1 MTDFSPSHD
10 PSASPPLVVRL
21 DQPLL
26 TIRTADGGE
35 IDLVIDQ
42 ATIRPDGAIE
52 VALLI
57 VADFDRF
64 ELGSAIVRPGD
75 PLARVIADLFPVHD
89 KEPSDGTEEP

>member
-10 PSASPPLVVRL
+10 PSASPPLTVRL

-26 TIRTADGGE
+26 TIRAAGGDV
-35 IDLVIDQ
+35 DLVIDR
-42 ATIRPDGAIE
+42 AVIRDDGAVE
-52 VALLI
+52 VALLV

-75 PLARVIADLFPVHD
+75 PLARVIADLFPVQ
-89 KEPSDGTEEP
+89 EAEDGTEEP

>member
-1 MTDFSPSHD
+1 MTDFSLPHD

-26 TIRTADGGE
+26 TIRADDGDV
-35 IDLVIDQ
+35 DLVIDR
-42 ATIRPDGAIE
+42 ATLRPDGAIE
-52 VALLI
+52 VALLV

-64 ELGSAIVRPGD
+64 ELGSAIVQPSD
-75 PLARVIADLFPVHD
+75 PLARVIADLFPIHD

>member
-1 MTDFSPSHD
+1 MTDFSLPHD

-26 TIRTADGGE
+26 TIKTSDGGE
-35 IDLVIDQ
+35 LDLVIEC
-42 ATIRPDGAIE
+42 ATVRGDGAIE
-52 VALLI
+52 VALLV

-64 ELGSAIVRPGD
+64 ELGSAIVQPSD
-75 PLARVIADLFPVHD
+75 PLARVIADLFPIHD